1 MWKPQKYKLFD
12 WLVAVSKLITSFS
25 NLKITQG
32 VPKQRVFLVVPRW
45 RRITSRAGVDRQT
58 ARRPRRPQGGHCAT
72 LNPSLKLSNPVIIRS
87 VCLAKIK
94 TPVVVDY
101 SYILVFE

>member
-12 WLVAVSKLITSFS
+12 WLVSVSKLKTSFS

-32 VPKQRVFLVVPRW
+32 VPKQRVFLVVPDGAE
-45 RRITSRAGVDRQT
+45 TSRAGVKRQT

>member
-12 WLVAVSKLITSFS
+12 WLVAVSKLKTSFS

-45 RRITSRAGVDRQT
+45 RRITSRAGVKG
-58 ARRPRRPQGGHCAT
+58 RPHEGLAGHREAT
-72 LNPSLKLSNPVIIRS
+72 VRL
-87 VCLAKIK
+87 
-94 TPVVVDY
+94 
-101 SYILVFE
+101 